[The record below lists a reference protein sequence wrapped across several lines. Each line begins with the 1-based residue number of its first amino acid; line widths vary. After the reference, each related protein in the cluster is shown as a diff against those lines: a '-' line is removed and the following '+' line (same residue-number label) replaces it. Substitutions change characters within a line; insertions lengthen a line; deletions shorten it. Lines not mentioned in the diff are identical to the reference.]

1 MIANALNLRDCA
13 HPARSAASPSL
24 TLALGGEDGV
34 GSEGFLWA
42 QLWRCTDQQAGRAT
56 AMGGHQ
62 VGSSCISTN
71 TPAGLTWRLSHGSQV
86 CPCPSRNVWPVGA
99 RRPPG
104 PAPVPPG
111 AHWCRG
117 PRELARWPRTSGS
130 DWEPH
135 HSGVRVAHAASW
147 SPSPWDSAFHAV
159 EVPRGRALCEVAGTA
174 NRCQC
179 HRREVCLSRCQV

>member
-34 GSEGFLWA
+34 GSEGFLRA
-42 QLWRCTDQQAGRAT
+42 RLWRCTDQQAGRAT

-71 TPAGLTWRLSHGSQV
+71 IPLASRAPEPRLSGL
-86 CPCPSRNVWPVGA
+86 PLPVTERVACGA

-117 PRELARWPRTSGS
+117 PRELARWPRTSDS
-130 DWEPH
+130 DTTVECESLTLRHGPQARGTQRSIWWRCPGDGH
-135 HSGVRVAHAASW
+135 CVRWPGPRTDAS
-147 SPSPWDSAFHAV
+147 V
-159 EVPRGRALCEVAGTA
+159 TGGRCA
-174 NRCQC
+174 
-179 HRREVCLSRCQV
+179 